1 MTQTYRGR
9 FAPSPTGPLHF
20 GSLVAALASWLD
32 ARANNG
38 EWLVRIEDIDPLRVV
53 AQSEQQ
59 ILYSL
64 EAHGL
69 SWDGPISYQ
78 NQRHEFYKEALN
90 QLQAGSKTYSC
101 ICTRADVADMGGA
114 YDGRCKV
121 ASVSAENPH
130 SIRFAIEESVRW
142 HDFIQGTAEFDKA
155 RFQGDFVLFRRD
167 EIYSYQLAVAVDDWQ
182 QEITH
187 VIRGFDLFDSTARQL
202 ILLKALDREPALYGH
217 FPVAMGSDGRKLSKQ
232 NQAEPLDDKKAVR
245 NLIAALKFLGQKI
258 PQDFENSDPAKV
270 LDFATA
276 QWDIDKVPETQSI
289 RVC

>member
-38 EWLVRIEDIDPLRVV
+38 EWLVRIEDIDPPRVV
-53 AQSEQQ
+53 AESEQQ

-78 NQRHEFYKEALN
+78 SQRHEFYKEALN
-90 QLQAGSKTYSC
+90 QLQVGSKTYSC

-114 YDGRCKV
+114 YDGRCKA
-121 ASVSAENPH
+121 ASVSVDNPH

-142 HDFIQGTAEFDKA
+142 QDFIQGPTEFDKA
-155 RFQGDFVLFRRD
+155 RVQGDFVLFRRD
-167 EIYSYQLAVAVDDWQ
+167 EIFSYQLAVAVDDWQ

-202 ILLKALDREPALYGH
+202 MLLKALDREPALYGH
-217 FPVAMGSDGRKLSKQ
+217 FPVAMGSDGQKLSKQ
-232 NQAEPLDDKKAVR
+232 NQAEPLDDKKAVH

-258 PQDFENSDPAKV
+258 PQDFENSDPAKM

-276 QWDIDKVPETQSI
+276 QWNIDKVPETQSI